1 MPTVPAAGQ
10 FGPDQFTVQS
20 LKGQTVDAKFLRD
33 TTGQNYII
41 DPLSQQFGGFFV
53 EAFDGAGSG
62 FATWA
67 CAYNNDMRGHGSLG
81 MGGECSKGM
90 GVKKV
95 YDELASG

>member
-41 DPLSQQFGGFFV
+41 DPLSQRPYVVPLNYNPAATAAYFANKANEALATAVPDANPIV
-53 EAFDGAGSG
+53 EVIYPELKDAF
-62 FATWA
+62 
-67 CAYNNDMRGHGSLG
+67 
-81 MGGECSKGM
+81 
-90 GVKKV
+90 
-95 YDELASG
+95 